1 MEGWFP
7 RGITPF
13 SFYGEVCEAAG
24 WWDGIS
30 GQMVLGR
37 QRQMVVKKQ
46 SGTWLQKNA
55 VSCGTAKMSVAAD
68 KYLKDNSDDIT
79 KALTENAKKGNA
91 TCVKL
96 LLALADGQ
104 IDCEDE
110 VVMEQLCS
118 YADKLAA
125 EKQWDGP
132 EAEPDEE

>member
-1 MEGWFP
+1 
-7 RGITPF
+7 
-13 SFYGEVCEAAG
+13 
-24 WWDGIS
+24 
-30 GQMVLGR
+30 
-37 QRQMVVKKQ
+37 MVVKK
-46 SGTWLQKNA
+46 SFRTGLQKKA
-55 VSCGTAKMSVAAD
+55 VSPGTAKMSVAAD
-68 KYLKDNSDDIT
+68 KALKDNSDVIT
-79 KALTENAKKGNA
+79 TALTVNAKKGNA

-132 EAEPDEE
+132 EPEPDDE